1 MSASLATARRSF
13 TSDPPAFQWD
23 MGRGAG
29 PRVVRLF
36 GHLGER
42 ELQHVIAAIRERGRS
57 PQDLVCLDFEQVTH
71 LDYKALSGF
80 ARALTRQ
87 ASMGSDVFLVGVSA
101 YIHALFGVAGQGPA
115 MRRLEW
121 KPVEETESSRRP
133 LLGIARIAP
142 HHPVPR
148 RDLLR

>member
-42 ELQHVIAAIRERGRS
+42 ELQHVI
-57 PQDLVCLDFEQVTH
+57 DLAPFSHADDPEIVV
-71 LDYKALSGF
+71 
-80 ARALTRQ
+80 AR
-87 ASMGSDVFLVGVSA
+87 
-101 YIHALFGVAGQGPA
+101 
-115 MRRLEW
+115 
-121 KPVEETESSRRP
+121 
-133 LLGIARIAP
+133 
-142 HHPVPR
+142 
-148 RDLLR
+148 